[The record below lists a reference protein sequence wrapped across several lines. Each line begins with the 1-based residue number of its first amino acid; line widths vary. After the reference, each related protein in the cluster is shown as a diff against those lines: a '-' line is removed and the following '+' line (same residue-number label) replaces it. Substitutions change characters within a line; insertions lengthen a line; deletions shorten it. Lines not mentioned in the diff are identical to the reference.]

1 MLSESAQSSAERLR
15 ALRQQ
20 VGLSQRELARRAGVA
35 PNTVRSA
42 ERKSVPGPDS
52 RRRIATAL
60 ARAAACH
67 AADIAAGLRA
77 DDNPELGLELEAQL
91 WPDVRDALAA

>member
-1 MLSESAQSSAERLR
+1 
-15 ALRQQ
+15 
-20 VGLSQRELARRAGVA
+20 
-35 PNTVRSA
+35 VRSA